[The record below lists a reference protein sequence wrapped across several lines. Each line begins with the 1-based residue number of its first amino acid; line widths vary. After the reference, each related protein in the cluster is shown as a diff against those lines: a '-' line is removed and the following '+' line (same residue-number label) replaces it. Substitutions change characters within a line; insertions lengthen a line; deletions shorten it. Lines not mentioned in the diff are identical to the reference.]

1 MRGLLSLLGLVA
13 FILAVVWILLRWLT
27 RMAKIEYAASAR
39 ELKTLAALSIEEAR
53 LRGQELLDRGDVFR
67 CVEAPVDPST
77 LPERLGSQLRGLLSR
92 YQSIETATGPSTCID
107 RSRLALSLVRDGLLP
122 IGVGMEGTDVEY
134 EVAARADEGH
144 GGEEEQQTRREQRAL
159 SHCRTRRH
167 RGYREPAPSETGSS
181 DRW

>member
-134 EVAARADEGH
+134 EVAARADTDEIVELHPGEGPDPTFGTYPTIYH
-144 GGEEEQQTRREQRAL
+144 WVLAVAKEVAEA
-159 SHCRTRRH
+159 
-167 RGYREPAPSETGSS
+167 RGVKT
-181 DRW
+181 